1 METKAF
7 QKLQHF
13 ASRGTLGEMIYHVKL
28 NKMNRILI
36 IFSLLILNSCAP
48 KRLKKTVE
56 LSYSNV
62 IFKPTELSKKVNSN
76 LTLNIE
82 PIDAK
87 KLNNEIFE
95 ASRLDG
101 SYEKTL
107 IQSYIYQEEVKQSL
121 SLEERRKLG
130 IATSIDNFLNKAAND
145 NIPESV
151 IINFKEKVLNT
162 YLLGKSYGFNGS
174 EVNYFRGN
182 ERYKILNPYNNN
194 NKYLSLFKL
203 TFKNSGNA
211 IEEIE
216 SKNFQIL
223 NNNELLYPFKNLY
236 FEDNLKGQE
245 SLKFIYR
252 MNLPDNLRIVSGQT
266 VVKYIS
272 IPALNT
278 EYKNLIVNYIVK
290 DKTIDFPYDITAE
303 TKNEVENFLE
313 FQITQSEYT
322 GNYRYYYVIK
332 TDDAIFPLD
341 GKSFFINEKNISQ
354 PISIYKLTIDLHKNQ
369 HSIFKNTFIP
379 SEFKD
384 GKIKLKKD

>member
-1 METKAF
+1 
-7 QKLQHF
+7 
-13 ASRGTLGEMIYHVKL
+13 
-28 NKMNRILI
+28 MNRILI

-62 IFKPTELSKKVNSN
+62 IFKPSELSKKVNSN
-76 LTLNIE
+76 LTLKIE

-121 SLEERRKLG
+121 NFEEKRKLE
-130 IATSIDNFLNKAAND
+130 IAMSIDNFLNKAGSD

-151 IINFKEKVLNT
+151 IINFKEKILNS
-162 YLLGKSYGFNGS
+162 YLLGKSFGFNGS
-174 EVNYFRGN
+174 EVSYFRGN

-203 TFKNSGNA
+203 TFKNSGNG

-216 SKNFQIL
+216 SRNFQIL

-278 EYKNLIVNYIVK
+278 EYKNLVVNYIVN
-290 DKTIDFPYDITAE
+290 DKTIDFPYELTVE
-303 TKNEVENFLE
+303 TKNEVENFLG
-313 FQITQSEYT
+313 FQIMQSQYT
-322 GNYRYYYVIK
+322 GNFRYYYVIK
-332 TDDAIFPLD
+332 TDDTIFPLE
-341 GKSFFINEKNISQ
+341 SNFFFINEKNMHQ
-354 PISIYKLTIDLHKNQ
+354 PISIYKLTIDAHNNK

-379 SEFKD
+379 SEIVD
-384 GKIKLKKD
+384 GKVKMKKD

>member
-1 METKAF
+1 
-7 QKLQHF
+7 
-13 ASRGTLGEMIYHVKL
+13 
-28 NKMNRILI
+28 MNRIFI
-36 IFSLLILNSCAP
+36 IFSLLVLNSCAP

-62 IFKPTELSKKVNSN
+62 IFKPTELSKKINSN

-101 SYEKTL
+101 SYEKAL

-121 SLEERRKLG
+121 SIEEKRKLE
-130 IATSIDNFLNKAAND
+130 IATSIDNFLNKAGND

-151 IINFKEKVLNT
+151 VINFKEKVLNT

-194 NKYLSLFKL
+194 NKYLSVFKL

-278 EYKNLIVNYIVK
+278 EYKNLVINYIIN
-290 DKTIDFPYDITAE
+290 DKTIDFPYDITLE

-313 FQITQSEYT
+313 FQIMQSQYS

-332 TDDAIFPLD
+332 TDEAVFPLD
-341 GKSFFINEKNISQ
+341 GNSFFINEKNISQ
-354 PISIYKLTIDLHKNQ
+354 PISIYRLTIDSHYNK

-379 SEFKD
+379 SEIKD
-384 GKIKLKKD
+384 GKIRLKKD